1 MAHDPKGTGILPYL
15 LLTGTAFCWGG
26 TFVAGKFAIADIP
39 PLAVAAGRF
48 VVSWGPLALMLVL
61 SQKGTLRLP
70 VKDIWPFA
78 LLGLTGS
85 AIPNGLVF
93 TGVQYTSATNGALI
107 QAGLPVVSA
116 LLAALMIGERLSL
129 RQWAGILV
137 SLLGVAYVV
146 GEGSLATILAFDLN
160 IGNLMVAGAVLSW
173 SLNGVLSRQALH
185 HYSPLAVTTH
195 TVFFGALF
203 LSVLCVTPAQTAPWE
218 VPGWEAIAS
227 LLFLAILGNVI
238 GQVWWFQGMRA
249 VGVSRAS
256 VFMNL
261 MPLIG
266 VGLAAVLL
274 GEEVTVYH
282 MIGTVTVIG
291 GVLLTIWSPDL
302 LRSQRSVAVRAATS
316 GDGPAAR

>member
-1 MAHDPKGTGILPYL
+1 MAHDQKGTGVGILPYL

-26 TFVAGKFAIADIP
+26 TFVAGKFAIEDIP

-48 VVSWGPLALMLVL
+48 VISWGPLALMLIFG
-61 SQKGTLRLP
+61 QKGTLRLP
-70 VKDIWPFA
+70 AKDIWPFA

-85 AIPNGLVF
+85 AIPNALVF

-107 QAGLPVVSA
+107 QAGLPVMSA
-116 LLAALMIGERLSL
+116 LLAALMIGERLNL
-129 RQWAGILV
+129 RQWAGILI
-137 SLLGVAYVV
+137 SLAGVAYVV
-146 GEGSLATILAFDLN
+146 GEGSLGAILAFDLN
-160 IGNLMVAGAVLSW
+160 LGNLMVMGAVLSW

-185 HYSPLAVTTH
+185 NYSPLAVTTH

-203 LSVLCVTPAQTAPWE
+203 LSALCLTPAQTAAWE
-218 VPGWEAIAS
+218 APGWEAIAS
-227 LLFLAILGNVI
+227 LLFLAILGNVV
-238 GQVWWFQGMRA
+238 GQVWWFQGMRV
-249 VGVSRAS
+249 VGVSQSS

-266 VGLAAVLL
+266 VGLAAALL

-291 GVLLTIWSPDL
+291 GVLLTIWSPEL
-302 LRSQRSVAVRAATS
+302 LRSQRPAPVHAMRA
-316 GDGPAAR
+316 GEE